1 MEANRRTTKAC
12 RLIVCGIPLSCFA
25 LDNYRVPIKILLEG
39 HVCWRKWARS
49 KPRQVRSLAKLAS
62 NRPSPLSLPLSS
74 SLHEAVALLF
84 FFSFSIEPRVKRN
97 TRRKDSFFH
106 SRIRFKY
113 IYRKKREN
121 VYEGYLD
128 SVEGSLSREE
138 EEEWRILVSRTV
150 RRRWRFDRSPCQRGC
165 GNPPKLCVLPELSS
179 SSLRSCLIIQSGKLK
194 GEACFQVNTSWLGEI
209 V

>member
-1 MEANRRTTKAC
+1 M
-12 RLIVCGIPLSCFA
+12 
-25 LDNYRVPIKILLEG
+25 
-39 HVCWRKWARS
+39 CWRKWARS

-128 SVEGSLSREE
+128 SVEGSFSREE

>member
-97 TRRKDSFFH
+97 TRRKGKDSFFH

-128 SVEGSLSREE
+128 SVEGSLERRKRSEGFWSAELFADVGVSIARLANEDVA
-138 EEEWRILVSRTV
+138 ILQS
-150 RRRWRFDRSPCQRGC
+150 SACYQNC
-165 GNPPKLCVLPELSS
+165 HPP
-179 SSLRSCLIIQSGKLK
+179 R
-194 GEACFQVNTSWLGEI
+194 LG
-209 V
+209 VA